1 MRKTVLILTS
11 VLALVCSQARAQ
23 LYTQG
28 NEPGSLK
35 WSQISTG
42 TYRIVYPAGMDSLA
56 MAYAVCLES
65 YADKVSLS
73 SGYRPNQSY
82 SRPMPVILHP
92 YVALANGMVT
102 WSPRRME
109 LFTVPDA
116 TAPLPGPNERQLV
129 SHESRHV
136 AQMQFGAAQPYR
148 WLKVVSGELWAGA
161 MSALYPGQ
169 TFMEGDAV
177 AAETE
182 LSRFGRGHTSH
193 FLNYYDIAFSEGDY
207 RDYWKWSRG
216 SIKNYTP
223 DQYRAGYF
231 LIAGIRSAY
240 NDPLFTA
247 RYFNNVNS
255 GWPLPLFN
263 LQRTIRQASE
273 KNLKDT
279 FRELEEI
286 RRAEWEEAA
295 EVRKPFMEMHRL
307 TPIPG
312 RYTALRELTVTD
324 SSGLVAVL
332 SGLDRVSEIVR
343 IGRDGKARRL
353 SYCSSSAS
361 GFTYSDTLRRLYWN
375 EIIRDPRWELKSS
388 SAIRYLDA
396 DGKTATLTK
405 GYCRYYNPQADGRN
419 IAAAEYPA
427 EGGCRIVILDALDGN
442 VKSRTALPDSMQAVQ
457 FCWMDGRLFF
467 SAVTPEG
474 CGIFDSGLNPVL
486 KPRHSTV
493 SDLFCK
499 DGRIYFTADR
509 NGSRELYSIQ
519 PGGAVSQHT
528 SSRFGGTFYRFEG
541 DSLYFLS
548 GSSKDY
554 ALYSTPV
561 ADLPAR
567 EVEFGELVFDR
578 MSTDLNSQA
587 DSLEYKETTPV
598 IGAPENY
605 SKAAHLFHFHSWLPI
620 YFKYDG
626 VADLSMESLR
636 SMAGLGVSAM
646 FQNDLSTMQG
656 MLGYSAWNPATGWR
670 NSFHGNFTY
679 SGWYPVIEARFD
691 VNDSDAF
698 EFFVSKNDEDQSVI
712 KKRSMGK
719 PSFNAKLRM
728 YVPLLFSSGGWKR
741 GIVPQIQLGLNN
753 DCFLSS
759 NNQQLPL
766 HTISA
771 NIRGYTMLSVPK
783 ACIYPRFGIGA
794 EAGFSSYFSRGE
806 YLTPLYYGFLYG
818 YLPGIARTHGIRW
831 TARLEKQGNVDS
843 QITAAYAFPFA
854 AVDWSFLEP
863 VAYIR
868 NFEFTGQFLWTHQW
882 NDGRNVYTG
891 AATVCA
897 VLGNLLWIPYDTRI
911 GLNVSYTPGISKGP
925 EFGLAF
931 SVDM

>member
-1 MRKTVLILTS
+1 RKTVLILTS
-11 VLALVCSQARAQ
+11 VLALVCSQAKAQ

-35 WSQISTG
+35 WSQISPG
-42 TYRIVYPAGMDSLA
+42 TYRIVYPSGLDSLA
-56 MAYAVCLES
+56 RAYAICLES

-92 YVALANGMVT
+92 YVALSNGMVT
-102 WSPRRME
+102 WAPRRME

-116 TAPLPGPNERQLV
+116 TAPLPGPNDRQLAA
-129 SHESRHV
+129 HESRHV
-136 AQMQFGAAQPYR
+136 SQMQFGAARPYR
-148 WLKVVSGELWAGA
+148 WLKVVSGDLWAGA

-182 LSRFGRGHTSH
+182 LSRFGRGHTSY

-231 LIAGIRSAY
+231 LIAGIRSEY
-240 NDPLFTA
+240 SDPLFTA

-263 LQRTIRQASE
+263 LQKTIRQASG

-279 FRELEEI
+279 FRELAEI
-286 RRAEWEEAA
+286 RRAEWAEAA
-295 EVRKPFMEMHRL
+295 ESRKPFMEMHRL
-307 TPIPG
+307 SPEPR

-324 SSGLVAVL
+324 SSDLVAVL

-343 IGRDGKARRL
+343 IDRGGRTKRL
-353 SYCSSSAS
+353 SYCSASAS
-361 GFTYSDTLRRLYWN
+361 GFTYSDSLRRLYWN

-396 DGKTATLTK
+396 SGKTATLTK
-405 GYCRYYNPQADGRN
+405 GYCRYYNPKVDGRN
-419 IAAAEYPA
+419 IAVAEYPA
-427 EGGCRIVILDALDGN
+427 EGGCRIVILDALDG
-442 VKSRTALPDSMQAVQ
+442 KIKQRTALPDSMQAVQ
-457 FCWMDGRLFF
+457 FCWMEGRLFF
-467 SAVTPEG
+467 SAVTQEG
-474 CGIFDSGLNPVL
+474 CGIYDSSLNPVL
-486 KPRHSTV
+486 KPRHNTI
-493 SDLFCK
+493 SDLFSK

-509 NGSRELYSIQ
+509 NGSRELYSIL
-519 PGGAVSQHT
+519 PGGTVRQHT

-548 GSSKDY
+548 GSTKDY

-561 ADLPAR
+561 ADLPSR
-567 EVEFGELVFDR
+567 EVEFDEPVPDR
-578 MSTDLNSQA
+578 MSSDLNAQA
-587 DSLEYKETTPV
+587 DSLEYKTATPV
-598 IGAPENY
+598 IGAPEKY
-605 SKAAHLFHFHSWLPI
+605 SKAAHLFRFHSWLPI

-626 VADLSMESLR
+626 IADLSMESLR

-656 MLGYSAWNPATGWR
+656 MLGYSAWNPASGWR

-698 EFFVSKNDEDQSVI
+698 EYFESKDKDGKTVI
-712 KKRSMGK
+712 KKRSLGK
-719 PSFNAKLRM
+719 PSFNAGLRM

-759 NNQQLPL
+759 DNQPLPL
-766 HTISA
+766 HTITASV
-771 NIRGYTMLSVPK
+771 RGYSMLSVPK

-794 EAGFSSYFSRGE
+794 EAGFSSYFSRGK

-831 TARLEKQGNVDS
+831 TAKLEKQGSVDS

-868 NFEFTGQFLWTHQW
+868 NFEFTGQFLWTHQ
-882 NDGRNVYTG
+882 
-891 AATVCA
+891 
-897 VLGNLLWIPYDTRI
+897 
-911 GLNVSYTPGISKGP
+911 
-925 EFGLAF
+925 
-931 SVDM
+931 